1 MPRTPVVRAG
11 NRRRAK
17 DSRVTEAHGAP
28 RGQARSTQDHGTPKD
43 QHLSRQVDLEVHL
56 STRASRTEDSTAQG
70 NTASQ
75 GLVRRLHSPVTEVRH
90 YRPVALAVFH
100 NNPVTE
106 VRHNRQAASGVRT
119 WACRC
124 RNQ

>member
-1 MPRTPVVRAG
+1 MGSLQVRGSTASQVMET
-11 NRRRAK
+11 R
-17 DSRVTEAHGAP
+17 GAP
-28 RGQARSTQDHGTPKD
+28 RGQVRSTQDHGSPKD

-56 STRASRTEDSTAQG
+56 STRASRITGSTAQG

-75 GLVRRLHSPVTEVRH
+75 GLVRRLHNPVTEVRH
-90 YRPVALAVFH
+90 NRPVALAVFH
-100 NNPVTE
+100 NSPVTE